1 MPITG
6 AYGGI
11 IGADNVPSP
20 AKKVTQVN
28 ASGCFNRTMPTAT
41 VVVVAGG
48 GGGSQGGGGAG
59 GVLVVA
65 CHPLPASAVPVTIG
79 AGGADTPG
87 QGPIGAPGT
96 DTTFGSA
103 TPLTAQGG
111 MGGGGGNSNPV
122 AFGPQNPIA
131 PQYAGGLFG
140 SGGGSGG
147 TNPAQGGRGRHPN
160 PFGGCN
166 PVYEGSPG
174 SSASGS
180 GTGGGGGADD
190 TGYGKATAGGGE
202 AARGGRGRD
211 LTPLGVPT
219 CIADCGFVG
228 GGGGGRTPAHPSN
241 PHSLMFPVTDFSSH
255 NGKLAQGGGGR
266 GQTGIPSLA
275 CAGCTPGG
283 ATTGTANTG
292 GGGGA
297 GGYPGADPFPADF
310 RGRAG
315 GSGTVIVIEDVAGS
329 SANSGIYNMKEQYI
343 CVKSSRW

>member
-28 ASGCFNRTMPTAT
+28 SSGCFNRTMPTGT

-48 GGGSQGGGGAG
+48 GGGSQGAGGAG

-79 AGGADTPG
+79 AGGGDQPA
-87 QGPIGAPGT
+87 QGPIGNHGT

-111 MGGGGGNSNPV
+111 MGAGGANSNPV
-122 AFGPQNPIA
+122 APIA
-131 PQYAGGLFG
+131 GGTHG

-147 TNPAQGGRGRHPN
+147 CNPAQGGKGRHQSSY
-160 PFGGCN
+160 GGCA
-166 PVYEGSPG
+166 PAYEGSPG
-174 SSASGS
+174 SSMSGA

-190 TGYGKATAGGGE
+190 TGYGRATAGGGE
-202 AARGGRGRD
+202 QARGGRGRD

-219 CIADCGFVG
+219 CIGDCGFVG
-228 GGGGGRTPAHPSN
+228 GGGGGKTPAHPSN

-255 NGKLAQGGGGR
+255 VGKTADGGGGR
-266 GQTGIPSLA
+266 GQAGVPSLA

-283 ATTGTANTG
+283 ATAGTANTG

-297 GGYPGADPFPADF
+297 GGYPGAAPFPADF